1 MIGHELIRN
10 QMLQSIKNGRI
21 SHAHIILG
29 EEGMGKSLVAFEF
42 ALRILGKEKA
52 LDYVDIQKWRVKDNK
67 MSIGVDDI
75 REIIQE
81 VNKKPYEEDKKVIII
96 YEADKITEQGQNVL
110 LKTIEEPPHGVYLIL
125 LFENIQ
131 DVKDTIISRC
141 QVHKLQKLNNQAMKI
156 YIDKSFPGFPEEK
169 MKAIINFSDGVPGRA
184 ERFIT
189 DKELEELRGTTLN
202 IIEAVAARNKF
213 QGLDGQKFFS
223 KDKDYWKEVLTW
235 FLCYIR
241 DMMVYKETGKDELL
255 LNVDKVEK
263 LKSISEL
270 FSYNRL
276 SSIINIINE
285 SSALLLKNV
294 NVAMVYDSM
303 IFKMMEV

>member
-1 MIGHELIRN
+1 MIGHEVIRN
-10 QMLQSIKNGRI
+10 QMLQSIKNERI

-29 EEGMGKSLVAFEF
+29 EEGMGKSLVALEF

-52 LDYVDIQKWRVKDNK
+52 LDYVDIQKWKVKDNK

-96 YEADKITEQGQNVL
+96 YEGDKITEQGQNVL

-141 QVHKLQKLNNQAMKI
+141 QVHKLQKLNNQAMKL

-213 QGLDGQKFFS
+213 QGLDGQKFFNS
-223 KDKDYWKEVLTW
+223 DKDYWKEVLTW

-241 DMMVYKETGKDELL
+241 DMMVYKETGKDGLL
-255 LNVDKVEK
+255 LNVDKIEE

-276 SSIINIINE
+276 SAIINIINE
-285 SSALLLKNV
+285 SSVLLLRNV